1 VVDRDDPAPCYGT
14 GEHHDAASSREYRL
28 TRRPR
33 QVRPSMSGSVGLG
46 GRPERR
52 QNGRHGKQRPP
63 VACPRRRPPG
73 TRGRSRCRR
82 WGWSRPGGARSGRG
96 RRSRRFGGADRRSRF
111 TGIGRWLGWR
121 PSRRCRD
128 AVWCRCCRDGLG
140 WRRCRGELGWRRCR
154 GELGC
159 RRCRDE
165 LGCRCCRDGLGC
177 RCCWD
182 GLGWRRGRDGQGS
195 CGRRDGN
202 PADRTGRRDPGH
214 RHGDEERGQEER
226 GEEERGEEHPR
237 RRPRPGPGQGP

>member
-14 GEHHDAASSREYRL
+14 GEHHDAALSREYRL

-140 WRRCRGELGWRRCR
+140 WRR
-154 GELGC
+154 
-159 RRCRDE
+159 
-165 LGCRCCRDGLGC
+165 
-177 RCCWD
+177 
-182 GLGWRRGRDGQGS
+182 GRDGQGS